1 MRKTDRCIRFS
12 YRKVFNSWRFRKL
25 WKQSRLFFVEVLLNP
40 RSPVWHDKSP
50 WPEIQSCLY
59 VAGEVA
65 WRMACKHLTM
75 FHQAFF
81 SLCQAQ
87 RLKTSMQRLTLGT
100 LLCSIIQWLLL
111 RSCGEHSSVTDE
123 HPEWASAC
131 QGFFFPPP
139 SSSKLI
145 ANLTANYCILLKL
158 NRVSVISLKKKVIIH
173 TVNCCFGWEHLSRL
187 CVQTVYLSSSSL
199 SHLHLH
205 LRVIIKTFQTSRYN

>member
-1 MRKTDRCIRFS
+1 
-12 YRKVFNSWRFRKL
+12 
-25 WKQSRLFFVEVLLNP
+25 
-40 RSPVWHDKSP
+40 
-50 WPEIQSCLY
+50 
-59 VAGEVA
+59 
-65 WRMACKHLTM
+65 MACKHLTM

-131 QGFFFPPP
+131 QGFFFPP

-145 ANLTANYCILLKL
+145 ANLTANQCILLKL
-158 NRVSVISLKKKVIIH
+158 NKVSVISLKKKVIIH
-173 TVNCCFGWEHLSRL
+173 TVTIVALAENSFQGCVCRL
-187 CVQTVYLSSSSL
+187 CVFVFFLSVSS
-199 SHLHLH
+199 
-205 LRVIIKTFQTSRYN
+205 TFTPSCDYHNISNFKI

>member
-1 MRKTDRCIRFS
+1 
-12 YRKVFNSWRFRKL
+12 
-25 WKQSRLFFVEVLLNP
+25 
-40 RSPVWHDKSP
+40 
-50 WPEIQSCLY
+50 
-59 VAGEVA
+59 
-65 WRMACKHLTM
+65 MACKHLTM

-131 QGFFFPPP
+131 QGFFFPP

-173 TVNCCFGWEHLSRL
+173 TVTIVALVENSFQGCVCRL
-187 CVQTVYLSSSSL
+187 CVFVFFLSVPS
-199 SHLHLH
+199 
-205 LRVIIKTFQTSRYN
+205 TFTPSCDYHNISNFKI